1 MLGGE
6 KSQFI
11 DACPISTMTLS
22 ALPFDF
28 LILFFFFFFFK
39 FLVKFVFSFL
49 SMCFFF
55 LRLLLAT
62 FSSCPC

>member
-1 MLGGE
+1 MLRGE
-6 KSQFI
+6 KSRFI

-28 LILFFFFFFFK
+28 LILFFFFK
-39 FLVKFVFSFL
+39 FLVNFVFSFL
-49 SMCFFF
+49 SVFFF
-55 LRLLLAT
+55 LRLPLAT